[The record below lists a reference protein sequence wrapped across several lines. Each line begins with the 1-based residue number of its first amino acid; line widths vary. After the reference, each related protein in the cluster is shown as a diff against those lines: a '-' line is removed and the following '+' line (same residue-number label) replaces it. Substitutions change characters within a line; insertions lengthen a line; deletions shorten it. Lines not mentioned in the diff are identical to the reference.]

1 MEALRTYHPVD
12 GGPIY
17 AETPPH
23 LHPGQWLIE
32 PWNAVSSLLIVLPGL
47 FFLYRLRGYYRQE
60 VLLTA
65 CAVLLI
71 LGGMGSTLFHGLRV
85 SRWFLS
91 LDVLPTLLVF
101 VLITLHLWVRAV
113 GNWVLAVAL
122 VLAEFGLSAFVYTQL
137 KGSYAINLAY
147 FIRGTA
153 FFLPLVI
160 LLYRT
165 RFRQSVLV
173 LGGLLSFVLAL
184 WFRTADKDMT
194 HILEMGTHFLWHSAT
209 GIGGLLLAEYL
220 FRVRATSDETIPV
233 RSA

>member
-1 MEALRTYHPVD
+1 MEPVRTYFPID

-17 AETPPH
+17 AETPPQ
-23 LHPGQWLIE
+23 LHAGQWLIE
-32 PWNAVSSLLIVLPGL
+32 PWNAISSLLIVLPGL

-60 VLLTA
+60 ILLTA

-71 LGGMGSTLFHGLRV
+71 LGGLGSTLFHGLRV

-113 GNWVLAVAL
+113 GNWILAVVL
-122 VLAEFGLSAFVYTQL
+122 VLTEFGLSAFVYTQL

-147 FIRGTA
+147 LIRGTA

-160 LLYRT
+160 LLFRT
-165 RFRQSVLV
+165 RFRQSLLV

-194 HILEMGTHFLWHSAT
+194 HLLEMGTHFLWHSAT
-209 GIGGLLLAEYL
+209 GIGGLMLAEYL
-220 FRVRATSDETIPV
+220 FRVRANATAAVPAQ
-233 RSA
+233 SA